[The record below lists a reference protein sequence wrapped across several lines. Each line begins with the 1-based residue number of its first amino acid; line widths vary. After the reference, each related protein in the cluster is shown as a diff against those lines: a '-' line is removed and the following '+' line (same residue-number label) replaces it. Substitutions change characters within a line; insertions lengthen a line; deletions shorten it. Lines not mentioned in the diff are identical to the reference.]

1 MGDSQAIVIGLLAAH
16 DDRDLADAL
25 ADDLPPALRDQVGDG
40 TRWAT
45 EVCAVDPADATASAP
60 ELVDAVRQQLLDGG
74 WQLGIGLTTLPLRVA
89 RRPVAAHISAS
100 HGVGLVSVPA
110 LGAVHRR
117 ERLRDAT
124 AEIVAGLLGESGT
137 DAGGARG
144 REGRRAAYG
153 GAQRRARRAG
163 CDGRRRTPRDVALR
177 RLRGARQSPAA
188 VRDDRRE
195 PPDTRVMS
203 RLSRSAT
210 AALGTGAYALSSS
223 NIWTLAD
230 ESSWP
235 RLLAV
240 ALLSVAIILVAL
252 VVAHGLWERRRDA
265 AARERVALFNIVTTV
280 TLAIGVASLYLA
292 LFIIMTLAA
301 AIVIPPAAFDHQVG
315 HPPERVGDM
324 ARLGWLVASIATV
337 GGALGS
343 LLESDSAIREA
354 ISGRGR
360 ERSGG

>member
-1 MGDSQAIVIGLLAAH
+1 MGDSQDIVIGLLAAH

-25 ADDLPPALRDQVGDG
+25 AADLPPALRAQVGDG

-45 EVCAVDPADATASAP
+45 EVCAVDPADPTASAP
-60 ELVDAVRQQLLDGG
+60 ELVDAVRQRLLDGG
-74 WQLGIGLTTLPLRVA
+74 WQLGIGLTALPLRVA

-110 LGAVHRR
+110 LGAVNRR

-124 AEIVAGLLGESGT
+124 AEIVAGLLGEAGT
-137 DAGGARG
+137 DAGGAGG
-144 REGRRAAYG
+144 RE
-153 GAQRRARRAG
+153 
-163 CDGRRRTPRDVALR
+163 RRRSRMA
-177 RLRGARQSPAA
+177 ARSAELADPAA
-188 VRDDRRE
+188 AADAERDGTLRFAGSVVRGNLRLLFGMIAANR
-195 PPDTRVMS
+195 PTRVMS
-203 RLSRSAT
+203 RLSLSAT

-223 NIWTLAD
+223 NIWALAD

-240 ALLSVAIILVAL
+240 ALLSVTIILVAL
-252 VVAHGLWERRRDA
+252 VVSHGLWERRREA
-265 AARERVALFNIVTTV
+265 AARARVALFNIVTTV

-292 LFIIMTLAA
+292 LFVLMTLAA

-315 HPPERVGDM
+315 HAPNAWDM

-343 LLESDSAIREA
+343 LLESDAAIREA
-354 ISGRGR
+354 IYRP
-360 ERSGG
+360 RSASDPGG

>member
-1 MGDSQAIVIGLLAAH
+1 MGDSPAITIGLLAAH

-25 ADDLPPALRDQVGDG
+25 AADLPRALHEHVGDG
-40 TRWAT
+40 SRWAT
-45 EVCAVDPADATASAP
+45 EVRAVDPADATATAP
-60 ELVDAVRQQLLDGG
+60 ELVDAVRRQLLDGG

-89 RRPVAAHISAS
+89 RRPVAAHVSAS

-117 ERLRDAT
+117 ERLRDAA

-137 DAGGARG
+137 DARTARG
-144 REGRRAAYG
+144 RE
-153 GAQRRARRAG
+153 
-163 CDGRRRTPRDVALR
+163 RRRTRMA
-177 RLRGARQSPAA
+177 ARSAELADPAA
-188 VRDDRRE
+188 TADAESDGTLRFAGSVVRGNLRLLIGMIAANR
-195 PPDTRVMS
+195 PTRVMG
-203 RLSRSAT
+203 RLSRAAT

-240 ALLSVAIILVAL
+240 ALLSIAIILVAL
-252 VVAHGLWERRRDA
+252 VVAHGLWERRDDA

-292 LFIIMTLAA
+292 LFVVMTLAA
-301 AIVIPPAAFDHQVG
+301 AIVIPPAAFDQQVG
-315 HPPERVGDM
+315 HPPNAWDM

-354 ISGRGR
+354 IYRPRSANGSG
-360 ERSGG
+360 S

>member
-1 MGDSQAIVIGLLAAH
+1 MGDSPAIVIGLLAAH

-25 ADDLPPALRDQVGDG
+25 AADLPPALREQVGDG

-45 EVCAVDPADATASAP
+45 KVRAVDPADATASAP
-60 ELVDAVRQQLLDGG
+60 ELVDAVRQRLLDGG

-137 DAGGARG
+137 DAGARG
-144 REGRRAAYG
+144 REGRRARMA
-153 GAQRRARRAG
+153 ARSAELA
-163 CDGRRRTPRDVALR
+163 D
-177 RLRGARQSPAA
+177 PAA
-188 VRDDRRE
+188 TADAERDGTLRFAGSVVRGNLRLLFGMIAANR
-195 PPDTRVMS
+195 PTHVMS
-203 RLSRSAT
+203 SLSRSAT

-292 LFIIMTLAA
+292 LFVLMTLAA

-315 HPPERVGDM
+315 HPPNVWDM

-354 ISGRGR
+354 IYRP
-360 ERSGG
+360 RSASDPGG

>member
-1 MGDSQAIVIGLLAAH
+1 MAA
-16 DDRDLADAL
+16 RSAELADPAAT
-25 ADDLPPALRDQVGDG
+25 ADAERDG
-40 TRWAT
+40 TLRFAGS
-45 EVCAVDPADATASAP
+45 V
-60 ELVDAVRQQLLDGG
+60 VRGNLRLLFGM
-74 WQLGIGLTTLPLRVA
+74 I
-89 RRPVAAHISAS
+89 AANH
-100 HGVGLVSVPA
+100 P
-110 LGAVHRR
+110 
-117 ERLRDAT
+117 
-124 AEIVAGLLGESGT
+124 
-137 DAGGARG
+137 
-144 REGRRAAYG
+144 
-153 GAQRRARRAG
+153 
-163 CDGRRRTPRDVALR
+163 
-177 RLRGARQSPAA
+177 
-188 VRDDRRE
+188 
-195 PPDTRVMS
+195 TRVMS

-292 LFIIMTLAA
+292 LFVVMTLAA

-315 HPPERVGDM
+315 HPPNVWDM
-324 ARLGWLVASIATV
+324 AQLGWLVASIATV

-354 ISGRGR
+354 IYRP
-360 ERSGG
+360 RSGSDPGS

>member
-1 MGDSQAIVIGLLAAH
+1 MGDSQPIVIGLLATH

-25 ADDLPPALRDQVGDG
+25 AADLPPALCEQVGDG
-40 TRWAT
+40 TRWST
-45 EVCAVDPADATASAP
+45 EVRAVDPADPTAATS
-60 ELVDAVRQQLLDGG
+60 ELVETVRQELLDGD
-74 WQLGIGLTTLPLRVA
+74 WQLGIGLTALPLRVA
-89 RRPVAAHISAS
+89 RRPVAAHVSAS

-117 ERLRDAT
+117 ERLRDAA
-124 AEIVAGLLGESGT
+124 AEIVAGLLGESGS
-137 DAGGARG
+137 DGGTERG
-144 REGRRAAYG
+144 REA
-153 GAQRRARRAG
+153 RRARMAARSAELADPATRADAER
-163 CDGRRRTPRDVALR
+163 DGTLR
-177 RLRGARQSPAA
+177 FAGSVVRGNLRLLVGMIAA
-188 VRDDRRE
+188 NR
-195 PPDTRVMS
+195 PTRVMS

-223 NIWTLAD
+223 NIWTLAN

-235 RLLAV
+235 RLLGV

-252 VVAHGLWERRRDA
+252 VVAHGLWERRRGA

-292 LFIIMTLAA
+292 LFVVMTLAA
-301 AIVIPPAAFDHQVG
+301 TVVIPPAAFEHQVG
-315 HPPERVGDM
+315 HPPSAWDM

-343 LLESDSAIREA
+343 LLESDSAIRAA
-354 ISGRGR
+354 IYRPRSAAGSRG
-360 ERSGG
+360 

>member
-1 MGDSQAIVIGLLAAH
+1 MGDSRGIVIGLLAAH

-25 ADDLPPALRDQVGDG
+25 AADLPPALREQVGDG

-45 EVCAVDPADATASAP
+45 EVRAVDPADATASAP

-74 WQLGIGLTTLPLRVA
+74 WQLAIGLTTLPLRVA
-89 RRPVAAHISAS
+89 RRPVAAHVSAS

-144 REGRRAAYG
+144 REGRRARMA
-153 GAQRRARRAG
+153 ARSAELA
-163 CDGRRRTPRDVALR
+163 D
-177 RLRGARQSPAA
+177 PAA
-188 VRDDRRE
+188 TADAERDGTLRFAGSVVRGNLRLLFGMIAANR
-195 PPDTRVMS
+195 PTRVMS

-292 LFIIMTLAA
+292 LFVVMTLAA
-301 AIVIPPAAFDHQVG
+301 SIVIPPAAFDHEVG
-315 HPPERVGDM
+315 HPPNVWDM
-324 ARLGWLVASIATV
+324 ARLGWLVASLATV

-343 LLESDSAIREA
+343 LLESDSAIRAA
-354 ISGRGR
+354 IYRP
-360 ERSGG
+360 RSGSDRGG

>member
-1 MGDSQAIVIGLLAAH
+1 MLLLQ
-16 DDRDLADAL
+16 RRRAL
-25 ADDLPPALRDQVGDG
+25 AILSRERQG
-40 TRWAT
+40 T
-45 EVCAVDPADATASAP
+45 VITASAP
-60 ELVDAVRQQLLDGG
+60 ELVDAVRRRLLDGG

-117 ERLRDAT
+117 ERLRDAA
-124 AEIVAGLLGESGT
+124 AEVVAGLLGESGT
-137 DAGGARG
+137 DAGGGGG
-144 REGRRAAYG
+144 REGRRARMA
-153 GAQRRARRAG
+153 ARSAELA
-163 CDGRRRTPRDVALR
+163 D
-177 RLRGARQSPAA
+177 PAA
-188 VRDDRRE
+188 TADAERDGTVRFAGSMVRGNLRLLFGMIAANR
-195 PPDTRVMS
+195 PTRVMS
-203 RLSRSAT
+203 RLSRSST

-240 ALLSVAIILVAL
+240 ALLSLAIILVAL
-252 VVAHGLWERRRDA
+252 WERRRDV
-265 AARERVALFNIVTTV
+265 AARARVALFNIVTTV
-280 TLAIGVASLYLA
+280 MLAIGVASLYLA
-292 LFIIMTLAA
+292 LFVLMTLAA
-301 AIVIPPAAFDHQVG
+301 GIVIPPAAFDHQVG
-315 HPPERVGDM
+315 HPPNAWDI

-354 ISGRGR
+354 IYRP
-360 ERSGG
+360 RSARDPGG

>member
-1 MGDSQAIVIGLLAAH
+1 VPWN
-16 DDRDLADAL
+16 
-25 ADDLPPALRDQVGDG
+25 PPTPPRARRSSS
-40 TRWAT
+40 TR
-45 EVCAVDPADATASAP
+45 SGG
-60 ELVDAVRQQLLDGG
+60 RLLDGG

-89 RRPVAAHISAS
+89 RRPVAAHVSAS

-117 ERLRDAT
+117 ERLRDAA
-124 AEIVAGLLGESGT
+124 AEVVAGLLGEPGT
-137 DAGGARG
+137 EAGGGGG
-144 REGRRAAYG
+144 REGRRARMA
-153 GAQRRARRAG
+153 ARSAELA
-163 CDGRRRTPRDVALR
+163 D
-177 RLRGARQSPAA
+177 PAA
-188 VRDDRRE
+188 TADAERDGTARFAGSVVRGNVRLLFGMIAANR
-195 PPDTRVMS
+195 PTRVMS
-203 RLSRSAT
+203 RLSRSST

-240 ALLSVAIILVAL
+240 ALLSLAIILVAL
-252 VVAHGLWERRRDA
+252 VVAHGLWERRRDV
-265 AARERVALFNIVTTV
+265 AARARVALFNIVTTV

-292 LFIIMTLAA
+292 LFVLMTLAA
-301 AIVIPPAAFDHQVG
+301 GIVIPPAAFDHQVG
-315 HPPERVGDM
+315 HPPNAWDI

-354 ISGRGR
+354 IY
-360 ERSGG
+360 RSRSARDPGG

>member
-1 MGDSQAIVIGLLAAH
+1 MGDSRGIVIGLLAAH

-25 ADDLPPALRDQVGDG
+25 AADLPPALREQVGDG

-45 EVCAVDPADATASAP
+45 EVRAVDAADAAASAP
-60 ELVDAVRQQLLDGG
+60 ELVDAVRQQLLEGG

-137 DAGGARG
+137 DAGGVRG
-144 REGRRAAYG
+144 REGRRARMA
-153 GAQRRARRAG
+153 ARSAELA
-163 CDGRRRTPRDVALR
+163 D
-177 RLRGARQSPAA
+177 PAA
-188 VRDDRRE
+188 TADAERDGTLRFAGSVVRGNLRLLFGMIAANR
-195 PPDTRVMS
+195 PTRVMS

-292 LFIIMTLAA
+292 LFVVMTLAA
-301 AIVIPPAAFDHQVG
+301 AIVIPPAAFDHEVG
-315 HPPERVGDM
+315 HAPSVWDM
-324 ARLGWLVASIATV
+324 ARLGWLVASLATV

-354 ISGRGR
+354 IYRP
-360 ERSGG
+360 RSGSDRGG